1 MNLPFSHPWILVPTG
16 ILFLLVLVLA
26 LWAHLRPGLGVQVV
40 GQRPLWQG
48 LGMGLMLAG
57 LGLGLAEPRWGLPEF
72 PRLTVHVALDASR
85 SMTVP
90 DSEGRTR
97 WEAAV
102 AALDRI
108 WSRPQPGL
116 RWGLDL
122 LTGDAIPVQPPG
134 EDRTLLREALRA
146 VTPGTT
152 GSPGTSLGRGLPQV
166 AAQAD
171 PKAPAVILLLS
182 DGEETWEA
190 PEEALKRALAP
201 LKLARIPVFVMPFGD
216 GRPHLVPNQ
225 LVPVQTT
232 TLPVPPPQLPT
243 QQTGPAK
250 VATPPPEPVL
260 STSHPEFLARL
271 AEATGGQVFKDG
283 EAAAA
288 GLQALAAGNL
298 PLPAR
303 RSLQPAHPE
312 VGAWLAL
319 AGLALWLLFAGKPLA
334 RWRPLLM
341 LPLALAGAELQAQP
355 TQPIQAAP
363 AATWAPPSV
372 KAWLAQRAIEEGDLP
387 GARRWRPTDTKPAH
401 LLLAAQIDLR
411 TGLPEAALKALSP
424 LVGQG
429 APRPL
434 PTWRAPALLLA
445 ARAHMEA
452 RRPDEAKA
460 LLERLLLEQPG
471 QREAIHDLQTLV
483 KDASPPPP
491 PDPKKP
497 PPPPPP
503 RPSMGAQQD
512 ELEGLKQ
519 RLPKPPKSAGGVK
532 DL

>member
-1 MNLPFSHPWILVPTG
+1 MNLPFTHPWLLLPTG
-16 ILFLLVLVLA
+16 LALLPVLA
-26 LWAHLRPGLGVQVV
+26 LALRAHLRPGQGVQVV

-48 LGMGLMLAG
+48 LGLALLLAG
-57 LGLGLAEPRWGLPEF
+57 VGLGLAEPRWGLPEF
-72 PRLTVHVALDASR
+72 PRLTVHVVLDASR
-85 SMTVP
+85 SMTVA
-90 DSEGRTR
+90 DVAGRSR
-97 WEAAV
+97 WETAV

-146 VTPGTT
+146 VTPGTV

-171 PKAPAVILLLS
+171 RDTPAVILLLS

-190 PEEALKRALAP
+190 QEEALQRAVTA
-201 LKLARIPVFVMPFGD
+201 LKLARLPLFVLTSGD
-216 GRPHLVPNQ
+216 GQPH
-225 LVPVQTT
+225 
-232 TLPVPPPQLPT
+232 PVPRAPS
-243 QQTGPAK
+243 PAGTE
-250 VATPPPEPVL
+250 TPAPLEPVI
-260 STSHPEFLARL
+260 STAQPEFLARL

-288 GLQALAAGNL
+288 GLQALAAGKF

-319 AGLALWLLFAGKPLA
+319 AGLALWLAFAGKPMA
-334 RWRPLLM
+334 KWRPLL
-341 LPLALAGAELQAQP
+341 LLALALTGSGLRADA
-355 TQPIQAAP
+355 AAP
-363 AATWAPPSV
+363 RIWAPATIR
-372 KAWLAQRAIEEGDLP
+372 AWLAQRALEAGDLP
-387 GARRWRPTDTKPAH
+387 GAQRWRPTDPRASH
-401 LLLAAQIDLR
+401 VLLAAQIDLR
-411 TGLPEAALKALSP
+411 SGFPEDALKVLAP
-424 LVGQG
+424 LIGQG

-434 PTWRAPALLLA
+434 PPWRAPALLLA
-445 ARAHMEA
+445 ARAHREALRPEEA
-452 RRPDEAKA
+452 RA
-460 LLERLLLEQPG
+460 LLERLLLELPG
-471 QREAIHDLQTLV
+471 QRDAIHDLQTLV
-483 KDASPPPP
+483 KDTQPPPP

-519 RLPKPPKSAGGVK
+519 RLPKPPRTPGGVK

>member
-1 MNLPFSHPWILVPTG
+1 MSLPFSHPWILVPAG
-16 ILFLLVLVLA
+16 AFAFLVLLLA
-26 LWAHLRPGLGVQVV
+26 LRAQLRPGLGVQVV

-48 LGMGLMLAG
+48 LGLALMAAG

-72 PRLTVHVALDASR
+72 PRLTVHVVLDASR
-85 SMTVP
+85 SMVVP
-90 DSEGRTR
+90 DAEGRTR
-97 WEAAV
+97 WDAAV

-122 LTGDAIPVQPPG
+122 LTGDAIPIQPPG

-146 VTPGTT
+146 VVPGEV

-166 AAQAD
+166 AAQVD
-171 PKAPAVILLLS
+171 RDLPAVILLLS

-190 PEEALKRALAP
+190 PEDALQRAILP
-201 LKLARIPVFVMPFGD
+201 LKQARIPICVLAFGD
-216 GRPHLVPNQ
+216 GQAHAVP
-225 LVPVQTT
+225 TRA
-232 TLPVPPPQLPT
+232 
-243 QQTGPAK
+243 GAPAGG
-250 VATPPPEPVL
+250 AEPAN
-260 STSHPEFLARL
+260 STAHPEFLARL
-271 AEATGGQVFKDG
+271 AQATGGQVFKDG

-298 PLPAR
+298 PMPAS

-319 AGLALWLLFAGKPLA
+319 VGLALWLAAAGKPLA
-334 RWRPLLM
+334 KWRPILL
-341 LPLALAGAELQAQP
+341 LVVGLAVPTLSAQTP
-355 TQPIQAAP
+355 GKL
-363 AATWAPPSV
+363 WAPGGV
-372 KAWLAQRAIEEGDLP
+372 KAWLAQRALESGDLT
-387 GARRWRPTDTKPAH
+387 GAQKWRPGDAKPAH
-401 LLLAAQIDLR
+401 VLLAAQIDLR
-411 TGLPEAALKALSP
+411 TGFPEDALKVLAP

-429 APRPL
+429 SPRPI
-434 PTWRAPALLLA
+434 PVWRAPALLLA
-445 ARAHMEA
+445 ARAHLDSQRPGEA
-452 RRPDEAKA
+452 RA

-471 QREAIHDLQTLV
+471 QPEAIHDLQTLV
-483 KDASPPPP
+483 KDAVAPPPP
-491 PDPKKP
+491 NPKKP

-519 RLPKPPKSAGGVK
+519 RLPKPPKTPGGVK

>member
-1 MNLPFSHPWILVPTG
+1 VSISFTHPW
-16 ILFLLVLVLA
+16 LLAPFGAAALSLLGLA
-26 LWAHLRPGLGVQVV
+26 LRAHLRPGLGVQVV

-48 LGMGLMLAG
+48 LGLALIAAG

-72 PRLTVHVALDASR
+72 PRLTVQVVLDASR
-85 SMTVP
+85 SMQVP
-90 DSEGRTR
+90 DAGVGRSR

-116 RWGLDL
+116 RWSLDL

-146 VTPGTT
+146 VAPGDI

-171 PKAPAVILLLS
+171 PGAPTVLLLLS

-190 PEEALKRALAP
+190 PEEALRRAAAALR
-201 LKLARIPVFVMPFGD
+201 KARIPVCVMTFGD
-216 GRPHLVPNQ
+216 GQPHE
-225 LVPVQTT
+225 
-232 TLPVPPPQLPT
+232 VPPPPGVPPT
-243 QQTGPAK
+243 GIEPA
-250 VATPPPEPVL
+250 V
-260 STSHPEFLARL
+260 STARPDFLARL
-271 AEATGGQVFKDG
+271 AQATGGQVFPDG

-288 GLQALAAGNL
+288 GLQALAAGRL
-298 PLPAR
+298 PLPAG

-312 VGAWLAL
+312 EGAWLAL
-319 AGLALWLLFAGKPLA
+319 GGLALWLLCAGKPLA
-334 RWRPLLM
+334 RWRPILVL
-341 LPLALAGAELQAQP
+341 LAGLASTSLQAQVSG
-355 TQPIQAAP
+355 PIWVP
-363 AATWAPPSV
+363 ASV
-372 KAWLAQRAIEEGDLP
+372 RAWLAQRAVDGGDLP
-387 GARRWRPTDTKPAH
+387 GARRWRPTDPKPAH
-401 LLLAAQIDLR
+401 VLLAAQIDLR
-411 TGLPEAALKALSP
+411 TGFPEEALKALAP

-429 APRPL
+429 SPRPV
-434 PTWRAPALLLA
+434 PPWRAPALLMA
-445 ARAHMEA
+445 ARAQAESGHPAEA
-452 RRPDEAKA
+452 RS

-483 KDASPPPP
+483 KDAAPPPP
-491 PDPKKP
+491 PNPRQP

-512 ELEGLKQ
+512 ELEGLRQ
-519 RLPKPPKSAGGVK
+519 RLPKPPRSPGGVK

>member
-1 MNLPFSHPWILVPTG
+1 MNLTGLPFSHPWILVPAA
-16 ILFLLVLVLA
+16 ILALLVLALA
-26 LWAHLRPGLGVQVV
+26 LWAHLRPGQGVQVV

-48 LGMGLMLAG
+48 LGMALMLAG

-72 PRLTVHVALDASR
+72 PRLTVHVVLDASR

-90 DSEGRTR
+90 DADGRTR
-97 WEAAV
+97 WDAAV

-108 WSRPQPGL
+108 WSQPQPGI

-122 LTGDAIPVQPPG
+122 LTGDSIPVQPPG

-146 VTPGTT
+146 VVPGAV

-171 PKAPAVILLLS
+171 RDAPAVILLLS

-190 PEEALKRALAP
+190 PEEALQRALVQ
-201 LKLARIPVFVMPFGD
+201 LKQARLPVCVMTFGD
-216 GRPHLVPNQ
+216 GRPH
-225 LVPVQTT
+225 
-232 TLPVPPPQLPT
+232 PVPPRAEPQS
-243 QQTGPAK
+243 GASGEPA
-250 VATPPPEPVL
+250 T
-260 STSHPEFLARL
+260 STAQPDFLARL
-271 AEATGGQVFKDG
+271 AQGSGGQVFRDG

-288 GLQALAAGNL
+288 GLQALAAGHL

-319 AGLALWLLFAGKPLA
+319 AGLVLWLAFSGKPLA
-334 RWRPLLM
+334 KWRPILL
-341 LPLALAGAELQAQP
+341 LLAGLAGSALGAQSP
-355 TQPIQAAP
+355 QPADLASTPPSARWAP
-363 AATWAPPSV
+363 ASV
-372 KAWLAQRAIEEGDLP
+372 RAWLAQRAIEGGDLP
-387 GARRWRPTDTKPAH
+387 GARRWRPTDQQPAH
-401 LLLAAQIDLR
+401 VLLAGLIDLQ
-411 TGLPEAALKALSP
+411 TGFPEEALKRLSP

-429 APRPL
+429 SPRPI
-434 PTWRAPALLLA
+434 PAWRAPALLLA
-445 ARAHMEA
+445 ARAHLEA
-452 RRPDEAKA
+452 RRPDEARA

-483 KDASPPPP
+483 KDAAPPPP
-491 PDPKKP
+491 PNPKKP

-519 RLPKPPKSAGGVK
+519 RLPKPPRTPGGVK